1 MGYQQPD
8 PTIPKPHARY
18 ALLKSKRRGVLWETA
33 GTPETG
39 RPGRQKV
46 HYRPEKNDDEKNEEA
61 VADSARPS
69 HGLGGN
75 RPKEG
80 VQQAL
85 RLIH

>member
-8 PTIPKPHARY
+8 PTIPKSHARY
-18 ALLKSKRRGVLWETA
+18 ALIKPKRRGDLGETA
-33 GTPETG
+33 GTLETG

-46 HYRPEKNDDEKNEEA
+46 HYRPEKDDDEKNEEA
-61 VADSARPS
+61 VADNARPS
-69 HGLGGN
+69 DGLGGN

-85 RLIH
+85 RLNH

>member
-8 PTIPKPHARY
+8 PTIPKSHARY
-18 ALLKSKRRGVLWETA
+18 ALIKTKRRRDLRETA
-33 GTPETG
+33 GTPETR
-39 RPGRQKV
+39 RPGWQKV

-61 VADSARPS
+61 VADNARPS
-69 HGLGGN
+69 NNLGGN